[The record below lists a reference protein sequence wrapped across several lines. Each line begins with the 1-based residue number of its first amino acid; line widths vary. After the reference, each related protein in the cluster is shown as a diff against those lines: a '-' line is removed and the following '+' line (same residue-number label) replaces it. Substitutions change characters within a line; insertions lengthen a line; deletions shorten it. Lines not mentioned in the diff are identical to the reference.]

1 MNNKKNIFLMMVLV
15 IAIGACKTKKPIV
28 ESDVEMIVQ
37 ETKVIVNEPL
47 DDVEFISQDDI
58 GYRSEDLFD
67 ELNVH
72 IPKVDYTAGAP
83 GTVGNIA
90 RSFENSPPLIPHTI
104 VGFVPIK
111 TNSNI
116 CLGCHIP
123 AVAAALK
130 ATAIPKSHF
139 TDYRPEI
146 IIVDGLY
153 KVNAEEGTM
162 VAKDLGSN
170 LNKARYNCTQCH
182 VPQAKVTV
190 FVENMFDPNFRSE
203 EDAKRSNLIE
213 TMGEGLNKR

>member
-1 MNNKKNIFLMMVLV
+1 MNNKKIIFLMLVLV

-28 ESDVEMIVQ
+28 ESDVKIIVQ
-37 ETKVIVNEPL
+37 ETIVVVNEPL
-47 DDVEFISQDDI
+47 DDVEFISQDDL

-72 IPKVDYTAGAP
+72 IPKVDYSAGAP

-111 TNSNI
+111 ANSNI
-116 CLGCHIP
+116 CLGCHVP
-123 AVAAALK
+123 VVAAALK

-139 TDYRPEI
+139 TDYRPKI
-146 IIVDGLY
+146 IEEDGLY
-153 KVNAEEGTM
+153 RVDAEEGTM

-182 VPQAKVTV
+182 VPQAKITV
-190 FVENMFDPNFRSE
+190 FVDNKFDPSFRSE
-203 EDAKRSNLIE
+203 DAANKSNLSE